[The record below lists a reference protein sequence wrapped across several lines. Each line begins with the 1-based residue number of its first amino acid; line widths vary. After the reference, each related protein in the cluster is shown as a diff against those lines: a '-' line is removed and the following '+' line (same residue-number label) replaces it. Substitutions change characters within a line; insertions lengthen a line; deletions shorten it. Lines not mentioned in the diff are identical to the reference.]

1 MLSDQI
7 SHCPSSHIQTNVN
20 WYLVAHL
27 QIRTDVVLFIEMLGS
42 ERIRLIDSYTSPQL
56 EYRDR

>member
-56 EYRDR
+56 E